1 MDPAFFRPI
10 ISGCHPLPAS
20 CVLVLAISRL
30 VIVPI
35 SQMRTLQEQSSDLGR
50 RMRGLQWEQVYLL
63 PKTHVFSAALMWP
76 LNAVRDQLG
85 KGSLSSRQEDRD
97 GSKEYLRYARSP
109 PYDDTTVHDPEP
121 RWESSGIAVS
131 EFNTTWV
138 SPQAS
143 LGPRY
148 TMCLLCGRGKM
159 LNISVLK

>member
-1 MDPAFFRPI
+1 M
-10 ISGCHPLPAS
+10 
-20 CVLVLAISRL
+20 
-30 VIVPI
+30 
-35 SQMRTLQEQSSDLGR
+35 
-50 RMRGLQWEQVYLL
+50 EQVSLL

-85 KGSLSSRQEDRD
+85 KGHLSSREKDWD
-97 GSKEYLRYARSP
+97 GSKECLRYARSP
-109 PYDDTTVHDPEP
+109 HDDTTVHDPEP

-131 EFNTTWV
+131 EFNTSWV

-148 TMCLLCGRGKM
+148 TMCLLCVWGKM